1 MNSILYQRGIYP
13 PDDFSMVKKY
23 GMSLLMCQ
31 QEQVKSFIDTNT
43 KQIATWL
50 ETGNIQRVVMV
61 IASQST
67 KEALERWN
75 FIIENDQE
83 VLEKGYG
90 DWTLFPVKF

>member
-1 MNSILYQRGIYP
+1 
-13 PDDFSMVKKY
+13 MVKKY

-31 QEQVKSFIDTNT
+31 QEQVKGFIDTNT

-61 IASQST
+61 IASIAT
-67 KEALERWN
+67 KEVLERWN

-90 DWTLFPVKF
+90 GWTFTSCEILSIKS